1 MIKKISVASI
11 VLASAVIAS
20 GCATYG
26 GYQPVVD
33 SYNDPNASRIQQDMA
48 DCKMLAK
55 EAGSTG
61 TEALKGGAVGA
72 LGGAAAGAALGAI
85 IGNPGTG
92 AALGAA
98 AGGIGG
104 AGYQG
109 VDADNQFKRAYI
121 NCMRNRGH
129 NVVN

>member
-1 MIKKISVASI
+1 MIKKLSV
-11 VLASAVIAS
+11 VSAVIATAVIAT

-26 GYQPVVD
+26 GYEPVVD
-33 SYNDPNASRIQQDMA
+33 TYNDPNAYRLQQDQHE
-48 DCKMLAK
+48 CRMLAK

-61 TEALKGGAVGA
+61 TESLKGGAVGA

-92 AALGAA
+92 AAIGAA
-98 AGGIGG
+98 SGGLGG
-104 AGYQG
+104 AAYQG

-121 NCMRNRGH
+121 NCLRNRGH
-129 NVVN
+129 KVVN